1 MSLDKET
8 VRRIAYLARIRVPE
22 DALAGLAAELN
33 RIIGWVEQLNEVAT
47 EGVAPMASVVDIT
60 LPERADEVSDG
71 GIAVEVLKN
80 APEPVIA
87 PGADGGGFFA
97 VPKVVE

>member
-8 VRRIAYLARIRVPE
+8 VRKIAFLARIRVPE

-47 EGVAPMASVVDIT
+47 DGVEPMASVVDIA
-60 LPERADEVSDG
+60 LRQRADEVGDG
-71 GIAVEVLKN
+71 GIAEQILMN
-80 APEPVIA
+80 APDPVA
-87 PGADGGGFFA
+87 QPGADGGGFFA

>member
-8 VRRIAYLARIRVPE
+8 VRRIAVLARIRVPD

-33 RIIGWVEQLNEVAT
+33 HIIGWVEQLNEVAT

-60 LPERADEVSDG
+60 LPMRADAVDDG
-71 GIAVEVLKN
+71 GIAGQVLKN
-80 APEPVIA
+80 APEPVDA
-87 PGADGGGFFA
+87 PGADGGFFA